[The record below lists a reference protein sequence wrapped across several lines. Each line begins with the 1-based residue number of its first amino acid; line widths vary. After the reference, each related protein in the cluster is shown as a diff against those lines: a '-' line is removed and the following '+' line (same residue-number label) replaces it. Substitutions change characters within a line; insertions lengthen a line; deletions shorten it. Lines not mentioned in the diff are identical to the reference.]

1 MNAIEA
7 LIQRMDQAPEEFADD
22 ASWRGTRWEQVTD
35 IMFSESKSYAK
46 PRVFTQEEVDTY
58 LNKLGTIVRK
68 QVEEHVCVELLNP
81 LRTTASQLDLFPAAS
96 GYPPKAPKGLLTAA
110 AMQNDALRILQDEMD
125 KHKQIHRDE
134 VEHAHKYMEQVIQKQ
149 EAERLHK
156 QLEQIQDQAKIV
168 L

>member
-22 ASWRGTRWEQVTD
+22 ATWRGTRWEHITD

-58 LNKLGTIVRK
+58 MNKLGTIVRK
-68 QVEEHVCVELLNP
+68 QVEEQVCVELLNP
-81 LRTTASQLDLFPAAS
+81 LRVDTARQLDLFPAAS
-96 GYPPKAPKGLLTAA
+96 GYPPKGLLTSAQ
-110 AMQNDALRILQDEMD
+110 MQNDALRILQDEMD
-125 KHKQIHRDE
+125 KHKQVYRD
-134 VEHAHKYMEQVIQKQ
+134 VAKSFADDIQEQQVQKQ

-156 QLEQIQDQAKIV
+156 QLEQIQDHAKIV
-168 L
+168 V